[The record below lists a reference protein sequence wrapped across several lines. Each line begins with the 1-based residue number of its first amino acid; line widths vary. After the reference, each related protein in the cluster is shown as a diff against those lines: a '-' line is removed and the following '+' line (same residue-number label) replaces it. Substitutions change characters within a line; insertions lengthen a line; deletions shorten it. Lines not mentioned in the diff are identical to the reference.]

1 MYVMYIYIYIIYIYI
16 YKKHIVP
23 LNIMYNWLSK
33 YVQNI
38 GWSNMAIDNIG
49 KALSIQKNC
58 VYYIA

>member
-1 MYVMYIYIYIIYIYI
+1 
-16 YKKHIVP
+16 
-23 LNIMYNWLSK
+23 MYNWLSK